1 MKHILLLLL
10 LASLSVFAA
19 PVYLSPTAFAQSDD
33 GFLYV
38 AEETASQIAC
48 ISLADNKIVKT
59 FSLSFQPRAIEMH
72 AI

>member
-1 MKHILLLLL
+1 MKHIIICLL

-48 ISLADNKIVKT
+48 ISLADN
-59 FSLSFQPRAIEMH
+59 
-72 AI
+72 